1 MINATIT
8 GRAGK
13 DPETKD
19 VGGRQLVTFSVAS
32 NNRKDGATWIR
43 VSVWSEQL
51 GRFVSDKV
59 RKGARV
65 ALVGLLEERSWGDN
79 GENKALELNCSNV
92 ELYDW
97 PEGGSVSP
105 GISAPRQAPKPK
117 AAPAPRQDVSDLP
130 F

>member
-65 ALVGLLEERSWGDN
+65 ALEQR
-79 GENKALELNCSNV
+79 
-92 ELYDW
+92 
-97 PEGGSVSP
+97 
-105 GISAPRQAPKPK
+105 SAPRQAPKPK